1 MKVWLWMIT
10 IGVILYWIIALGAVY
25 CIPKAFGRFSSNDLV
40 SYAIQ
45 FFAGLS
51 TFLAVIVSL
60 FGKAIQ
66 RRMRKPELSLNISTD
81 EDHCTF
87 MERDLSAV
95 DKVSKIVAIYASVCN
110 SSETE
115 AEEAQLVCNRAF
127 ASNDDEKFTQFAT
140 FRAASFEWLYSSDGN
155 KYLTTLR
162 RSVPKFI
169 KLFEIIQYGDV
180 RSEDGTPLAGGG
192 NEQKLECVIDIAIC
206 LSNKNKSEENVK
218 IPRGCRSVL
227 LPVCLASES
236 SPPKNFYVK
245 LHWKGGDLSKL
256 PTKENLELRCLD
268 KESADRAVRVV
279 LD

>member
-1 MKVWLWMIT
+1 MKLWLSVIG
-10 IGVILYWIIALGAVY
+10 IGVLMYWIIALGVAY
-25 CIPKAFGRFSSNDLV
+25 YLPKSIGRFSSNDIV

-51 TFLAVIVSL
+51 TFLAVIISL
-60 FGKAIQ
+60 FGKTIQ
-66 RRMRKPELSLNISTD
+66 RKIRKPELSLNISTD

-95 DKVSKIVAIYASVCN
+95 DKAIKIVAIYASVCN

-127 ASNDDEKFTQFAT
+127 VSKDDEKFTQFAT
-140 FRAASFEWLYSSDGN
+140 FRAASFEWLYSSDSN
-155 KYLTTLR
+155 RYLTTLR

-169 KLFEIIQYGDV
+169 KLFEITQYENV
-180 RSEDGTPLAGGG
+180 RLEDGTPLEKAVDG
-192 NEQKLECVIDIAIC
+192 QKSECTIDIAIC
-206 LSNKNKSEENVK
+206 LANKNKAEENVK
-218 IPRGCRSVL
+218 IPRGCCSVL

-256 PTKENLELRCLD
+256 PTKENLELQCLD
-268 KESADRAVRVV
+268 KESADRAVRVI